1 MYLIPEQL
9 IAYDIAA
16 QSFID
21 LMKQLIPH
29 KLNNE
34 TKYTLSS

>member
-21 LMKQLIPH
+21 LMKPLILL
-29 KLNNE
+29 KNE
-34 TKYTLSS
+34 TKHTLSS